1 MAYAP
6 DDKLLVYA
14 QAIRGLIELEPC
26 PEKQLKYLDFVD
38 IYADLDD
45 HERQLYN
52 QLYPHEVA
60 AMTGFAQR
68 FREEG
73 REEGRDE
80 GLQRG
85 EARILSALLRLRFGD
100 LPTTVQQRIES
111 ADPDTL
117 LRWSERVLTAA
128 GLDDV
133 LGDVPVD

>member
-6 DDKLLVYA
+6 ADKLLVYA
-14 QAIRGLIELEPC
+14 QAIRGLIELEPS
-26 PEKQLKYLDFVD
+26 PEKQRKYLDFID

-45 HERQLYN
+45 NERQLYH

-60 AMTGFAQR
+60 TMTGFAQR

-73 REEGRDE
+73 REEGQKE

-85 EARILSALLRLRFGD
+85 EARILSTLLRLRFGD
-100 LPTTVQQRIES
+100 LPATVQQRIES

-117 LRWSERVLTAA
+117 LRWSERVLTAQTP
-128 GLDDV
+128 DEV
-133 LGDVPVD
+133 LSQD